1 MEKLQRTIN
10 TEFKDLSTS
19 IGSDIRLLKTAIDT
33 SSVDIKDIKDSID
46 KSDAAIELLREASY
60 KTASN
65 LLALKES
72 AEKELNNLNERIYE
86 VNNRVNSLSKWSVL
100 INDKLKN
107 EYVQLSTFENKT
119 KSQDKIADYLMWAVI
134 IEAFVILGL
143 IFYLCITKVI

>member
-1 MEKLQRTIN
+1 MEKLQNTIN
-10 TEFKDLSTS
+10 NELKNLSES
-19 IGSDIRLLKTAIDT
+19 IGI
-33 SSVDIKDIKDSID
+33 DIKELKGSIN
-46 KSDAAIELLREASY
+46 KSDAAIELIREASY

-72 AEKELNNLNERIYE
+72 AENELNNLNERIYE
-86 VNNRVNSLSKWSVL
+86 VNNRINSLSKWSVL
-100 INDKLKN
+100 INNKLEN
-107 EYVQLSTFENKT
+107 EYVKLSTFQDKT

>member
-1 MEKLQRTIN
+1 MDKLQNTIN
-10 TEFKDLSTS
+10 SELKDLSES
-19 IGSDIRLLKTAIDT
+19 IGI
-33 SSVDIKDIKDSID
+33 DIKDLKDSID
-46 KSDAAIELLREASY
+46 KSDTAIELIREASY

-86 VNNRVNSLSKWSVL
+86 VNNRVNSLSNWSVL
-100 INDKLKN
+100 INNKLEN
-107 EYVQLSTFENKT
+107 EYVQLSTFKDKT

-143 IFYLCITKVI
+143 IFYLCLTKVI

>member
-1 MEKLQRTIN
+1 MEKLQNTIN
-10 TEFKDLSTS
+10 NELKDLSES
-19 IGSDIRLLKTAIDT
+19 IGI
-33 SSVDIKDIKDSID
+33 DIKDLKDSID
-46 KSDAAIELLREASY
+46 KSDAAIELIREASY

-72 AEKELNNLNERIYE
+72 AEKELNNL
-86 VNNRVNSLSKWSVL
+86 SKWSVL
-100 INDKLKN
+100 INNKLEN
-107 EYVQLSTFENKT
+107 EYVKLSTFQDKT